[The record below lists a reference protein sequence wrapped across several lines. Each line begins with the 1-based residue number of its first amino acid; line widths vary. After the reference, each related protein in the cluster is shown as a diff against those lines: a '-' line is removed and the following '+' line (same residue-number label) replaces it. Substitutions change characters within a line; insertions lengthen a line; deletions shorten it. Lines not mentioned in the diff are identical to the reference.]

1 LAPYSPIY
9 GAALS
14 AHLAGLLASSMKLNK
29 FILEGVSNVIMSALK
44 SPTLIR
50 DAHIEHVIQET
61 ITSFPP
67 PPYGRLKIF
76 QEVKT
81 SVPFMWHI
89 GPRQGFSRVAFPP

>member
-1 LAPYSPIY
+1 
-9 GAALS
+9 
-14 AHLAGLLASSMKLNK
+14 MKLNK

-67 PPYGRLKIF
+67 SSIWEAKNISRSENFCAFYVAYRAAARVLPGCIPSLASPPSSILIC
-76 QEVKT
+76 
-81 SVPFMWHI
+81 
-89 GPRQGFSRVAFPP
+89 SRKDSPLFNPP